1 MSISKDVKAGFIVGY
16 KVSERN
22 DSKLYINTWKAAQ
35 QYHDK
40 SKPEIIHSDNGYQY
54 TSIWIRRFSKR
65 KNLFI
70 SLSRPG
76 NSIDT
81 AAAETFFSQ
90 SKTEYKHVLYQK
102 TFSDVCRIVDEYIHY
117 YNFERITIK
126 SNGHA
131 PADIYLSKIKC
142 HF

>member
-1 MSISKDVKAGFIVGY
+1 MWVTDVTYIKYSNKFAYLSILKGVKTGFIVGY

-22 DSKLYINTWKAAQ
+22 DNKLYMDTWKEAQ

-40 SKPEIIHSDNGYQY
+40 SKPKIIHSDNGYQY

-65 KNLFI
+65 ENLFI

-76 NSIDT
+76 NSIDK

-90 SKTEYKHVLYQK
+90 LKTEYKHVLYQK
-102 TFSDVCRIVDEYIHY
+102 TFSDVCMIVDEYI
-117 YNFERITIK
+117 R
-126 SNGHA
+126 
-131 PADIYLSKIKC
+131 
-142 HF
+142 